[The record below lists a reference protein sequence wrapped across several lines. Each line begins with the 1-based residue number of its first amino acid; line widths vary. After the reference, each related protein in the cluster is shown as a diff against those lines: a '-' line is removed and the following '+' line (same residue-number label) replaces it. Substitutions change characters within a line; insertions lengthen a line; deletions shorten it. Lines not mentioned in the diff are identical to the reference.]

1 MLIKDYLQEGVF
13 LHPFSDQSGCTLFN
27 DRSTQML
34 TLFFSEL
41 ELLNILTQFY
51 SDPTTLSDDRLSI
64 CFALLRQGFI
74 HEAKLAA

>member
-1 MLIKDYLQEGVF
+1 MPIKDYLQEGVF

-34 TLFFSEL
+34 TLFFSES

-51 SDPTTLSDDRLSI
+51 CDPTKLPDDRRSI
-64 CFALLRQGFI
+64 CFALLRQDFI
-74 HEAKLAA
+74 HPTKVAA